1 MAHSNHLDVEIIT
14 LNCQGL
20 RTSDHR
26 DTLFSWLRCC
36 KVDIVCLQ
44 ETHAIS
50 RQEFDSWVASAS
62 AAGLNIT
69 GYKSV
74 SSPRANRSCGVA
86 ILYHPKYELI
96 SWSGDRDGRF
106 VQCELS
112 QDECH
117 LQICNIYGPNRA
129 KEGSAFFQSLGAL
142 IDPDTPTVLCGD
154 FNTVVDAQLDRL
166 GCNQDSQWA
175 YNWPSS
181 LADLTASLDLN
192 DAWRLHHPAT
202 KAYTWH
208 RPNGTQAS
216 RLDMFWLSFFRSSYE
231 STSFHSFGPIT
242 RTCILN

>member
-1 MAHSNHLDVEIIT
+1 MARFNHLDVEIIT

-20 RTSDHR
+20 RTPDHR

-44 ETHAIS
+44 ETHTIS
-50 RQEFDSWVASAS
+50 RQEFDLWVASAS
-62 AAGLNIT
+62 AASLNTT

-74 SSPRANRSCGVA
+74 SSPGANRSCGVA

-106 VQCELS
+106 AQCELS
-112 QDECH
+112 PDECH

-129 KEGSAFFQSLGAL
+129 KEGSVFFQSLGAL

-154 FNTVVDAQLDRL
+154 FNGVVDAQLDRL
-166 GCNQDSQWA
+166 GCNPDYRWA

-181 LADLTASLDLN
+181 LVDLIASLDLH
-192 DAWRLHHPAT
+192 DGWRLHHPAT
-202 KAYTWH
+202 KTYTWH
-208 RPNGTQAS
+208 RPNGT
-216 RLDMFWLSFFRSSYE
+216 
-231 STSFHSFGPIT
+231 
-242 RTCILN
+242 